1 MDSSGVRLRHEL
13 KYLIDRG
20 ACLELRERLSALL
33 RPDAHASGGGYEVRS
48 LYFDDIYASAY
59 TDKTSGLLRREKFRL
74 RIYDGDDGC
83 IKLERKAKF
92 GALCRKES
100 ERLTRQEYDALLSGV
115 LPEPDAPGL
124 RGALRTAARTR
135 LLAPSV
141 IVEYRREAFVCEAG
155 NVRVTFDKDLCACVG
170 DRDLFSG
177 RLRRDAREHAGHH
190 SGQVLHR
197 RTAIENIGLGHRFKL
212 KRRAHAGKLCRPI
225 AQRIQPESLVVV
237 PIKSCALRHFFCR

>member
-100 ERLTRQEYDALLSGV
+100 RAPDPAGV
-115 LPEPDAPGL
+115 
-124 RGALRTAARTR
+124 
-135 LLAPSV
+135 
-141 IVEYRREAFVCEAG
+141 
-155 NVRVTFDKDLCACVG
+155 
-170 DRDLFSG
+170 
-177 RLRRDAREHAGHH
+177 
-190 SGQVLHR
+190 
-197 RTAIENIGLGHRFKL
+197 
-212 KRRAHAGKLCRPI
+212 
-225 AQRIQPESLVVV
+225 
-237 PIKSCALRHFFCR
+237 

>member
-124 RGALRTAARTR
+124 RGALSTAARTR

-177 RLRRDAREHAGHH
+177 RLRRLSCYRPGFLLMEVKFDGFLPAYIRKAL
-190 SGQVLHR
+190 QTDRQR
-197 RTAIENIGLGHRFKL
+197 RVSLSKYAV
-212 KRRAHAGKLCRPI
+212 CRD
-225 AQRIQPESLVVV
+225 AQRAGGRA
-237 PIKSCALRHFFCR
+237 ALPGGEWLEGCTR